1 MIYRSYGIL
10 SYARIMA
17 SREAMEHLSNV
28 RLGWEMGIL
37 TNDKLR
43 NIFNLMIDI
52 QPANIQRRVG
62 RDLNE
67 EERDIER
74 AKIIR
79 DYIEN
84 LEG

>member
-1 MIYRSYGIL
+1 MLDYGIQGGHG
-10 SYARIMA
+10 
-17 SREAMEHLSNV
+17 HLSNV